1 MATLV
6 DATAPRDGWLS
17 RRSLGSPWLA
27 RWKVGCCSPT
37 QDETGSALLGS
48 RVLIDDFADERQ
60 WTMKMQRC
68 DSSGGESDHP
78 AWRTSCH
85 SLHR

>member
-6 DATAPRDGWLS
+6 DATAPRDGWLN

-37 QDETGSALLGS
+37 EDETGSALLGS
-48 RVLIDDFADERQ
+48 RVLIDDFSDERR
-60 WTMKMQRC
+60 WTMKTQRC
-68 DSSGGESDHP
+68 DPSGGESDHL